1 MTVKNKIG
9 MVVPMITKRQRDT
22 LRFIKRYTAD
32 NGYCPN
38 YDEIMQGIGLKSK
51 SGVNRLVLELE
62 QRGFIR
68 RLAGQSRAIEVVRM
82 P

>member
-1 MTVKNKIG
+1 
-9 MVVPMITKRQRDT
+9 MVVLMITKRQRDV
-22 LRFIKRYTAD
+22 LQFIRRYTSK

-62 QRGFIR
+62 QRGFVR
-68 RLAGQSRAIEVVRM
+68 RLAGRSRAIEVVKV

>member
-1 MTVKNKIG
+1 
-9 MVVPMITKRQRDT
+9 MITKRQRDV
-22 LRFIKRYTAD
+22 LQFIKVYTHR

-68 RLAGQSRAIEVVRM
+68 RLPGQSRAIEILRL

>member
-1 MTVKNKIG
+1 MFVL
-9 MVVPMITKRQRDT
+9 MITKRQRDV
-22 LRFIKRYTAD
+22 LRFIRSYTSE

-62 QRGFIR
+62 QRGFVR
-68 RLAGQSRAIEVVRM
+68 RLAGRSRAIEVVRI

>member
-1 MTVKNKIG
+1 MFVL
-9 MVVPMITKRQRDT
+9 MITKRQHDV
-22 LRFIKRYTAD
+22 LRFIRSYTSE

-62 QRGFIR
+62 QRGFVR
-68 RLAGQSRAIEVVRM
+68 RLAGRSRAIEVVRI

>member
-1 MTVKNKIG
+1 
-9 MVVPMITKRQRDT
+9 MVVPMITKRQRDL
-22 LRFIKRYTAD
+22 LRFVKRYTAN

-51 SGVNRLVLELE
+51 NGVWRLVNELE
-62 QRGFIR
+62 QRGFVR
-68 RLAGQSRAIEVVRM
+68 RLPNRARAIEVVRM